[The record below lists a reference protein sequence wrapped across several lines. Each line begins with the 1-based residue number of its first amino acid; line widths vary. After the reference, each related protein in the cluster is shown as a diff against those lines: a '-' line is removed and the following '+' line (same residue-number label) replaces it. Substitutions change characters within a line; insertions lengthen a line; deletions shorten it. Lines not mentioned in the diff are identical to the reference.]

1 MNFHIPAEVFEGVL
15 IFILTAVWKSYR
27 SMWRHIAR
35 VEKRILMIMVMLRDR
50 GFVVPNDS
58 DTEIFTKS
66 NNL

>member
-1 MNFHIPAEVFEGVL
+1 MTIQVPNEIFEGTMVFVL
-15 IFILTAVWKSYR
+15 SAIWKSYR

-50 GFVVPNDS
+50 GFQVPNES
-58 DTEIFTKS
+58 DTEVFIKS